1 MQVKASFSH
10 DRDTNQIEKD
20 IADAY
25 ERINSQRRL
34 LLKFLRYRQF
44 KNAARAHE
52 LLETQK
58 SALIALRA
66 RRRTTLVEL
75 QEF

>member
-1 MQVKASFSH
+1 MQVRASFSH
-10 DRDTNQIEKD
+10 DKDTNQIEKD

-25 ERINSQRRL
+25 ERINFQRRL
-34 LLKFLRYRQF
+34 LLKFLRSRQF
-44 KNAARAHE
+44 KKAVRAHE

-58 SALIALRA
+58 SALDALRV